1 MATVNFLTK
10 AIEIVKQATEQDTAQ
25 NYKEAFRLYQLSLEY
40 FLAALKYE
48 KSEERKRTIR
58 GKTAE
63 YMKRAEE
70 LKDVVNRGQEKH
82 ESSGSGTASK
92 KKGDADDEDEKD
104 TESAKIR
111 KNLSGAVLAE
121 KPNVRWDDIAGLM
134 SAKQSLQ
141 EAVTMPSKFPHMFSG
156 KRKAWTGIL
165 LFGPPGTGKTYLAKA
180 VATEVQAS
188 FFAVSSSDLVS
199 KWLGESEKQVRE
211 LFTLGREQKPAIIF
225 VDEIDSLCSA
235 RSDSE
240 SESARRIKTEFLVQM
255 DGVGKA
261 TQGLLI
267 LAATNIPWTLDPA
280 IRRRFEKRIYIPL
293 PEEHARMT
301 MFKIHLGD
309 TPSNLTHEDFQDL
322 ARRTEGYSG
331 SDIAVV
337 VREALMQPVRIVQ
350 EATHFKKIFAPDRT
364 NPTERREFWQP
375 CSPSDPNAIE
385 MTWMEISGDDELLE
399 PPVSKKHFI
408 MSIKT
413 TRPSVNQDDLDKYIQ
428 WTKDFGQ
435 EGV

>member
-1 MATVNFLTK
+1 
-10 AIEIVKQATEQDTAQ
+10 
-25 NYKEAFRLYQLSLEY
+25 
-40 FLAALKYE
+40 
-48 KSEERKRTIR
+48 
-58 GKTAE
+58 
-63 YMKRAEE
+63 
-70 LKDVVNRGQEKH
+70 
-82 ESSGSGTASK
+82 
-92 KKGDADDEDEKD
+92 
-104 TESAKIR
+104 
-111 KNLSGAVLAE
+111 
-121 KPNVRWDDIAGLM
+121 
-134 SAKQSLQ
+134 
-141 EAVTMPSKFPHMFSG
+141 MPAKFPHMFSG

-165 LFGPPGTGKTYLAKA
+165 LYGPPGTGKTYLAKA
-180 VATEVQAS
+180 VATEAQAS

-211 LFTLGREQKPAIIF
+211 LFSLGREQRPAIIF

-255 DGVGKA
+255 DGIGKD
-261 TQGLLI
+261 THGLLI
-267 LAATNIPWTLDPA
+267 LAATNIPWSLDPA

-293 PEEHARMT
+293 PEECARQT

-309 TPSNLTHEDFQDL
+309 TPCSLSPDDFQDL

-337 VREALMQPVRIVQ
+337 VREALMQPVRMVQ
-350 EATHFKKIFAPDRT
+350 DATHFKRVIAPSRQSPHQ
-364 NPTERREFWQP
+364 NREFWQP
-375 CSPSDPNAIE
+375 CSPGDRDATE
-385 MTWMEISGDDELLE
+385 MTWINIDGDELLE
-399 PPVSKKHFI
+399 PPVSKRHFI

-413 TRPSVNQDDLDKYIQ
+413 TRPSVNQNDLDKYVQ